1 MGIKNYLTSEEK
13 QELQQQL
20 KFHEHPNVRE
30 KILILLLRN
39 GGRTQQEIVGLFGC
53 WVPMETPVN

>member
-30 KILILLLRN
+30 RIR
-39 GGRTQQEIVGLFGC
+39 LFRLDYAGEQAKK
-53 WVPMETPVN
+53 PQTLT